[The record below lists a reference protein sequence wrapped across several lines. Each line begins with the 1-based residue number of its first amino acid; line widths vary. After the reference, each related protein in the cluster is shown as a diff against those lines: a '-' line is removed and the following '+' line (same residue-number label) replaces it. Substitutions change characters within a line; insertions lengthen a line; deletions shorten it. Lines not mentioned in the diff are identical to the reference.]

1 MKNLIPKSINK
12 SKLTIWR
19 TLGLIDILIIGS
31 WFALSGMFVFGLPLT
46 NWQKI
51 LAVFLL
57 SIFAIP
63 LIMPIQPGIKG
74 WNAIILWFK
83 HLSMIK
89 KYQKDTNNDTS
100 LLVPYDKVIS
110 EYFVQTQK
118 INGKKNLVAV
128 ISVKGFDITL
138 I

>member
-1 MKNLIPKSINK
+1 
-12 SKLTIWR
+12 
-19 TLGLIDILIIGS
+19 
-31 WFALSGMFVFGLPLT
+31 
-46 NWQKI
+46 
-51 LAVFLL
+51 
-57 SIFAIP
+57 
-63 LIMPIQPGIKG
+63 
-74 WNAIILWFK
+74 
-83 HLSMIK
+83 MIK